1 MAAYDYDMDAKL
13 RQFIGCRPANTARS
27 SSNKCCQRIGSH
39 LESPIQILGV
49 IVRNFCLNQYY
60 LTVAVAEA
68 TTTNSS
74 RRRSATPLIAVA
86 SFWFHMLNE
95 MSSGGRLRPSA
106 ATQGWAARNNLGIA

>member
-1 MAAYDYDMDAKL
+1 MDAKL

-39 LESPIQILGV
+39 LKSPIQILGV
-49 IVRNFCLNQYY
+49 VVRNFCLNQYY

-74 RRRSATPLIAVA
+74 RHRSATPLIAVA
-86 SFWFHMLNE
+86 SFWFHMPNRSQSPFAAQTETLQVYPKPHA
-95 MSSGGRLRPSA
+95 GGNMV
-106 ATQGWAARNNLGIA
+106 QWVG